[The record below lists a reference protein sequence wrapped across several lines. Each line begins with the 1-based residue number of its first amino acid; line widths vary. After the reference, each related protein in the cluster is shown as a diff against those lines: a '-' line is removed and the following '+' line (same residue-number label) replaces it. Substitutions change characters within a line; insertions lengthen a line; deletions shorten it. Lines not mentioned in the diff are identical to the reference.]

1 MVKSKNCN
9 TVGMS
14 KEELIENYNDPL
26 DPGGYFI
33 INGNERVMVMAEDL
47 AENQPFIENNK
58 KGDLTS
64 KIIFIKRNI

>member
-1 MVKSKNCN
+1 
-9 TVGMS
+9 MS
-14 KEELIENYNDPL
+14 KEELIANYNDPL

-33 INGNERVMVMAEDL
+33 IKGNERVMIMAEDL

-64 KIIFIKRNI
+64 

>member
-14 KEELIENYNDPL
+14 KEELIQNYNDPL

-33 INGNERVMVMAEDL
+33 IKGNERVMIMAEDL

-58 KGDLTS
+58 KGDFL
-64 KIIFIKRNI
+64 IKM